1 MKISLSGKEYESGEI
16 TREKYRKFAAVYESL
31 LGKEQTAQTF
41 SDEDLD
47 NMVEAIVL
55 VFGNQFTFDEA
66 DEGLDEISSII
77 LNFSLINAEI
87 MNKTNLQAEAVAK
100 TLKTN
105 VITIGGKEYES
116 GKIGRKKYRAFR
128 EVYND
133 LVKPEKQTYTDEELD
148 RMVTAIVEIYDNQ
161 FSFEQQSENN
171 IVLVGMLLESIYQF
185 DNEKGSLRDAWN
197 NCWNNIEKKDGDQ
210 RSFYYFAFNC
220 FDREIDHYFTPDKI
234 TRITIDYTINQY
246 TFFGQKSEYKQAN
259 LAKKEQKIQIVTPD
273 TIHVETQN
281 NNSNHHPYEYNTI
294 YKLSEAEIKD
304 YEKSANYNTL
314 YTAQQ
319 AGFEWVVHFGSTDGY
334 RYSENFTRSLCDIDY
349 TKVENFSTIN
359 MTYTYKGE
367 EYSVPT
373 DTLVDM
379 EVLTK
384 REKDRTEKLSKQIKN
399 SINFAVES
407 LGNLFADTAVS
418 VLSLPFRFIKGVLK
432 NIVVRII
439 VIIIAILLISFIIL
453 IIKNRKNIANA
464 ASVVASLAHLNEDD
478 EDLDED
484 LLEEED
490 KK

>member
-1 MKISLSGKEYESGEI
+1 
-16 TREKYRKFAAVYESL
+16 
-31 LGKEQTAQTF
+31 
-41 SDEDLD
+41 
-47 NMVEAIVL
+47 
-55 VFGNQFTFDEA
+55 
-66 DEGLDEISSII
+66 
-77 LNFSLINAEI
+77 
-87 MNKTNLQAEAVAK
+87 
-100 TLKTN
+100 
-105 VITIGGKEYES
+105 
-116 GKIGRKKYRAFR
+116 
-128 EVYND
+128 
-133 LVKPEKQTYTDEELD
+133 
-148 RMVTAIVEIYDNQ
+148 
-161 FSFEQQSENN
+161 
-171 IVLVGMLLESIYQF
+171 
-185 DNEKGSLRDAWN
+185 
-197 NCWNNIEKKDGDQ
+197 
-210 RSFYYFAFNC
+210 
-220 FDREIDHYFTPDKI
+220 
-234 TRITIDYTINQY
+234 
-246 TFFGQKSEYKQAN
+246 
-259 LAKKEQKIQIVTPD
+259 
-273 TIHVETQN
+273 
-281 NNSNHHPYEYNTI
+281 
-294 YKLSEAEIKD
+294 
-304 YEKSANYNTL
+304 
-314 YTAQQ
+314 
-319 AGFEWVVHFGSTDGY
+319 
-334 RYSENFTRSLCDIDY
+334 
-349 TKVENFSTIN
+349 